1 MFHNGDGSGGGKSRL
16 TRTRSAAT
24 EGGRVD
30 VGAQISVDAMAE
42 EAGFVAL
49 PPDAGVVVQNADGEI
64 VAASEVAQD
73 ILGLSFG
80 QMLGRT
86 SQDPRWAA
94 VDEDGRFL
102 EGAQAPAMVARRTGV
117 AVRNRIM
124 GVHRPGSDAAGRHV
138 WLYVDAVP
146 IFRADD
152 PDPWA
157 VVAAFRPVSGEP
169 LQALQLRESERL
181 FRMIAEHSSD
191 MVAWQLV
198 DETTFL
204 WVSPASRTVLGF
216 EPDELI
222 GTFGIDLVHPDERA
236 SLAESWRTTSGA
248 LTRFTMRMRHAD
260 GDYRWIETTAH
271 VLPSDGDRPQQMIT
285 AHRDVSDRV
294 NAERARDAAV
304 RMFELAMSHAT
315 IGVGWRRR
323 DGTLSRVNP
332 AMCSIL
338 GRRADELIGHSLR
351 EFATDD
357 GTAFEDAVA
366 AVYAGTRSHHEGER
380 QFLRPD
386 GTLVWGLQTIVGL
399 PDESGAVTYF
409 LVQLQDI
416 TEQKRAAA
424 QLEQAALTD
433 PLTGLSNR
441 TVLEDRLTRAL
452 ARARLT
458 DTLVGVL
465 FIDLDHFK
473 TVNDRHGHAVGDK
486 VLCEIGIRLA
496 AAVRDT
502 DTVVR
507 LGGDEFVVVR
517 EHLHDLGQL
526 EDLGQQILHNLA
538 APFEVDTHTLNISAS
553 VGTAVGSDLSATQ
566 LLSRADEAMYR
577 AKREHRGQFS
587 SPD

>member
-1 MFHNGDGSGGGKSRL
+1 MD
-16 TRTRSAAT
+16 
-24 EGGRVD
+24 D
-30 VGAQISVDAMAE
+30 GAQVSVEAMAA

-64 VAASEVAQD
+64 VAASKLAQQ
-73 ILGLSFG
+73 ILGLSSG
-80 QMLGRT
+80 EMLGRT

-102 EGAQAPAMVARRTGV
+102 KGAEAPAMVARRTGV
-117 AVRNRIM
+117 AVRNRIL

-138 WLYVDAVP
+138 WIRVDAVP
-146 IFRADD
+146 IFRDAD

-169 LQALQLRESERL
+169 LRALQLRESERL
-181 FRMIAEHSSD
+181 FRMIAEHTSD

-198 DETTFL
+198 EETTFL
-204 WVSPASRTVLGF
+204 WVSPAARTVLGF
-216 EPDELI
+216 EPDALI
-222 GTFGIDLVHPDERA
+222 GTCGIDLVHPEERA
-236 SLAESWRTTSGA
+236 SLEESWRSTSGA

-271 VLPSDGDRPQQMIT
+271 ILPSDGDRPQQMIT

-294 NAERARDAAV
+294 KAERARDAAV

-332 AMCSIL
+332 ALCRIL
-338 GRRADELIGHSLR
+338 GRSVDELTGHSLR

-357 GTAFEDAVA
+357 GSAFEDAVA
-366 AVYAGTRSHHEGER
+366 AVHSGARSHHESER

-386 GTLVWGLQTIVGL
+386 GTVVWCLHTVVGL
-399 PDESGAVTYF
+399 PDEFGAVSHF

-424 QLEQAALTD
+424 QLEQAASTD

-458 DTLVGVL
+458 KTLVGVL
-465 FIDLDHFK
+465 FIDLDNFK
-473 TVNDRHGHAVGDK
+473 SVNDRHGHEFGDK

-517 EHLHDLGQL
+517 EHLHDLEQL
-526 EDLGQQILHNLA
+526 GELA
-538 APFEVDTHTLNISAS
+538 EHIRQRLATAFDIDTHSMGISAS
-553 VGTAVGSDLSATQ
+553 IGSAVGSDLTAAQ

-577 AKREHRGQFS
+577 VKRERRDQVAPPS
-587 SPD
+587 